1 MSWKTISL
9 LSSVVSYGSIY
20 RALNRSLPSILA
32 WTRGITSGQALQLFV
47 VDSKSTYDSM
57 DAARRQEYFPEDD
70 TGIVETFINAQV
82 VAQSDK
88 NWDDEEGCLSIP
100 SLSRGVSRPW
110 SITVDYFDRSFIKQT
125 HTFAGATA
133 RMIQHEYDH
142 TRGVLYLDYLSV
154 FTRQRMQRKLRA
166 IVRGHIEVDYPM
178 RRGL

>member
-1 MSWKTISL
+1 MYNA
-9 LSSVVSYGSIY
+9 YGY
-20 RALNRSLPSILA
+20 GLA
-32 WTRGITSGQALQLFV
+32 AQVGQALQLFA
-47 VDSKSTYDSM
+47 VDSKSIYNSM
-57 DAARRQEYFPEDD
+57 DAGLRREYFPEDD

-100 SLSRGVSRPW
+100 SLSRGVTRPW

-142 TRGVLYLDYLSV
+142 TRGVLYLDYRSA

-166 IVRGHIEVDYPM
+166 IVRGHVAVNYPM
-178 RRGL
+178 RRGLG